1 MYGGEGWS
9 GAPGSG
15 SFLERVGMSRPE
27 GRAGAGGVSG
37 SSLLDAIAAHVE
49 ITFPFLQML
58 VNRCGCVFR
67 SSMTA

>member
-37 SSLLDAIAAHVE
+37 SSLHDAIAAHV
-49 ITFPFLQML
+49 
-58 VNRCGCVFR
+58 
-67 SSMTA
+67 